1 MKDYIIYY
9 IVLLYYNTI
18 YKYYMYKVDM
28 LIDSIKDIDD
38 ITTVL
43 HIINKKTY
51 KYIPKSF
58 KYNII
63 NNKYKSNN
71 YKAVNV

>member
-38 ITTVL
+38 IVTVL

-63 NNKYKSNN
+63 NNKYKNNN
-71 YKAVNV
+71 YKAINV

>member
-1 MKDYIIYY
+1 
-9 IVLLYYNTI
+9 
-18 YKYYMYKVDM
+18 MYKVDM